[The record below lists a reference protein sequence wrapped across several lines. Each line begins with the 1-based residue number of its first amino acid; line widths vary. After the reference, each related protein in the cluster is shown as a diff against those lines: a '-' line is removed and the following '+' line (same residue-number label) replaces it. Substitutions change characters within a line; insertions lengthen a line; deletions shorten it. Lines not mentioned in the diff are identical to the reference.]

1 MTGQGEV
8 ENRDCRD
15 LLTLVHAMGTDLNTD
30 PQRPERVD
38 GAGDGGAFRD
48 VSESSGLFCSF
59 EFVFTVYTRAHCVLG
74 HASMRARA
82 PVRRG
87 LRPKSDLCGLD
98 RASLRAPR
106 RSITINI
113 VPAPITSSH
122 RELITVR
129 NCAVYTDEMN
139 RSGESNDKVDAHIIE
154 GCASDGGGCIGGDV
168 KASEP

>member
-1 MTGQGEV
+1 
-8 ENRDCRD
+8 
-15 LLTLVHAMGTDLNTD
+15 
-30 PQRPERVD
+30 
-38 GAGDGGAFRD
+38 
-48 VSESSGLFCSF
+48 
-59 EFVFTVYTRAHCVLG
+59 
-74 HASMRARA
+74 MR
-82 PVRRG
+82 
-87 LRPKSDLCGLD
+87 GLD
-98 RASLRAPR
+98 RDRMVAPSHTHLAWPIGRRGERRCDLRAPR